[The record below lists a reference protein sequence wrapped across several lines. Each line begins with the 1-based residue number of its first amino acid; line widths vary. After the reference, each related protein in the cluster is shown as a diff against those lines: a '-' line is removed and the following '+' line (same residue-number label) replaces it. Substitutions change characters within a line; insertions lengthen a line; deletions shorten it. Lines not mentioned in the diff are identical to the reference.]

1 MPNSI
6 CRGRAARTSEL
17 KIQDLSMSFPWA
29 LEKRWASAPC
39 FRLPRS
45 YPLLPLARSEIHV
58 EERALTISR
67 TVLTGELIWLETL
80 EAIERPSWSEISDA
94 RDHKQPLHP
103 PRFCAKQGEE
113 TQPEDLRNTP
123 SVEMSFLLDSPRTTD
138 SRSLSKYTSY
148 SYDDREPLRRSMAKE
163 KENVPLFDASAF
175 SAEGFADF
183 TLDLA
188 CLSPPSSPSNL
199 PVAVD
204 NDDGY
209 MPASPP
215 KSSRRSV
222 SFSADPSTIVRP
234 SSAPRLSFSGNG
246 NGNGNGATAG
256 VGSWTLGRY
265 ATVGR
270 GTPIDRE
277 RRSQWVGD
285 GDEDED
291 EGEANEQGVLFSGS
305 RNGNG
310 HTYPR
315 TRRRS
320 GSASG
325 RATSQRSISP
335 LAEWSYLPPPPPLK
349 AHTFGGYG
357 KPRSLSSLGQLEKD
371 DRDRES
377 STKVVTTIPLPESK
391 KIKLPG
397 LHSEASA
404 EWAESMR
411 AAFASSAAAGPSKL
425 VLSPTATE
433 LSTMPTP
440 ALTADLGTSVPRS
453 PLSQSHGQDDVE
465 EDGDDDDVPLASLSL
480 PLTRF
485 PSPPSTSAAHIANT
499 TRSRSS
505 TRTAL
510 NNQGIEALTAAVDHP
525 VPAPQ
530 LPCENGDTTSVSASV
545 YSCDSSPRERA
556 GLTAGLAADSCIVLQ
571 NSETVSV
578 KSGRSAG
585 RMKLGTGRG
594 LDAGWWRRLWNR
606 MRKLR
611 LGFGERS
618 REKAKERGKGKERA
632 VEIAG
637 EETED

>member
-1 MPNSI
+1 M
-6 CRGRAARTSEL
+6 
-17 KIQDLSMSFPWA
+17 
-29 LEKRWASAPC
+29 
-39 FRLPRS
+39 
-45 YPLLPLARSEIHV
+45 
-58 EERALTISR
+58 
-67 TVLTGELIWLETL
+67 
-80 EAIERPSWSEISDA
+80 WSV
-94 RDHKQPLHP
+94 
-103 PRFCAKQGEE
+103 
-113 TQPEDLRNTP
+113 RNTP
-123 SVEMSFLLDSPRTTD
+123 SVKMSFLLDSPRTTD

-148 SYDDREPLRRSMAKE
+148 SYDDREPLRNSMAKE

-215 KSSRRSV
+215 ESSRRSV

-234 SSAPRLSFSGNG
+234 SSAPRLSF

-270 GTPIDRE
+270 GTPIDRG

-291 EGEANEQGVLFSGS
+291 EEEANEQGVLFSGS

-310 HTYPR
+310 NGHTYPR
-315 TRRRS
+315 TRSRS

-371 DRDRES
+371 DRDRENN
-377 STKVVTTIPLPESK
+377 TKVVTTIPLPESK

-411 AAFASSAAAGPSKL
+411 AAFASSVAAGPSKL
-425 VLSPTATE
+425 ALSPTGTE
-433 LSTMPTP
+433 TSTIPTP
-440 ALTADLGTSVPRS
+440 ALTADLGTPAPRS
-453 PLSQSHGQDDVE
+453 PLSQSHGQD
-465 EDGDDDDVPLASLSL
+465 EDGDDDDDVLLASLSL

-485 PSPPSTSAAHIANT
+485 PSPPSTSAAHIATT

-505 TRTAL
+505 TQTAL
-510 NNQGIEALTAAVDHP
+510 NNKKSQGTEALTAVVDYP

-545 YSCDSSPRERA
+545 YSCESSPRERA
-556 GLTAGLAADSCIVLQ
+556 GLTAGLAVDSCIVLQ
-571 NSETVSV
+571 NSETASV
-578 KSGRSAG
+578 ESGSSAKANG

-594 LDAGWWRRLWNR
+594 FDAGWWRRLWNR

-618 REKAKERGKGKERA
+618 KEKAKERGKGKERA
-632 VEIAG
+632 VEIVG